1 MSVEL
6 VFEVEDRSGTD
17 GSTSIRVAGSPTVV
31 QLNGFGVGYANVLNN
46 IIAGAIRAAFAL
58 FKGSTIGL
66 TGNTPAPEAD
76 VEHTGKFQFLTEGGT
91 RVLINVPALSET
103 TVGATDSDDLDY
115 TDPDVAAFLDA
126 MLDGIVVT
134 GATIQPCDIGE
145 LDINSTIFSRESFR
159 NSGKRR

>member
-1 MSVEL
+1 VSVEI
-6 VFEVEDRSGTD
+6 VYEVEDRSGTK
-17 GSTSIRVAGSPTVV
+17 GSTSIKVSGSPTVV

-46 IIAGAIRAAFAL
+46 IIAGAIRAAYAL
-58 FKGSTIGL
+58 FKGDTTLL

-76 VEHTGKFQFLTEGGT
+76 VEHTGKFQFLTSGGT

-115 TDPDVAAFLDA
+115 VDADVAAFLDA
-126 MLDGIVVT
+126 MIDGITVT

-145 LDINSTIFSRESFR
+145 LDINSTVFSREAFR